1 MSGDNRQAILA
12 AIGPLAALIAAMVA
26 VQVGSSY
33 AKLLFPLVG
42 APGVTALRVGF
53 SALVLLALFRPWKH
67 SLDAKDAGAIA
78 LFGCALGV
86 MNLTFYLAASRIP
99 LGIAVAIEFLGPL
112 SVALFSSRRAIDF
125 VWIGLAVLGLCLLLP
140 LTGTEA
146 LDPVGVAF
154 GLCAGLAWALY
165 ILFGQRAGR
174 SGGQRAVVL
183 GMSVAALLVTP
194 IGIAQAGT
202 SLFTPSIL
210 AAGFV
215 VAMLS
220 SALPYSLEMLAL
232 QRIRREVFGV
242 LMSLEPAIAALAG
255 LALLDERLTVMQW
268 FAILC
273 VILASAGVTLSA
285 RRQGAQTPA

>member
-1 MSGDNRQAILA
+1 MISILA
-12 AIGPLAALIAAMVA
+12 AAAL
-26 VQVGSSY
+26 
-33 AKLLFPLVG
+33 AKNLFAEIG
-42 APGVTALRVGF
+42 APSVSALCVGF
-53 SALVLLALFRPWKH
+53 SALIPAAIWRPWRAR
-67 SLDAKDAGAIA
+67 LLPRETVTTA

-86 MNLTFYLAASRIP
+86 MNLTFYLAAIRIP

-112 SVALFSSRRAIDF
+112 SVALFSSRRPIDF
-125 VWIGLAVLGLCLLLP
+125 LWIGLAVVGLYLLLP
-140 LTGTEA
+140 LTGAEA
-146 LDPVGVAF
+146 LDPIGVAF

-183 GMSVAALLVTP
+183 GMSVAALIVTP

-202 SLFTPSIL
+202 SLFAPSIL

-242 LMSLEPAIAALAG
+242 LMSLEPAVAALAG
-255 LALLDERLTVMQW
+255 LALLDERLSATQW

-285 RRQGAQTPA
+285 RRNKSADGQDSRTAVDAATTRRAETT